1 MLSTRDLPMPK
12 AAVKPLLVAAGASFA
27 LVGCTTTASP
37 GSRPIRFVTVQPI
50 QVCDDFGL
58 ICADLATFAEST
70 FKIWQQA
77 DIEVSFLPPNRLL
90 GSRFLTID
98 SRDEFAELAFAGGPG
113 SYGRNPSSRRTSG
126 PINMWFVDQ
135 ILQGPFEVF
144 GLAWVD
150 ANGVLISDN
159 ILGFNNGR
167 GRIDTVAHEIGH
179 NLGLTHSNLGSG
191 SANNLMT
198 DGRDRAV
205 PTTLNDINPDG
216 ARLSRLTDDQ
226 VGRARSSPLVSSSPT
241 PTPRV
246 VPIDPFPI
254 ILPLLED
261 SDFDAVPMALTSS
274 PPPRVEAFAA
284 PVKAPGELDDGM
296 LLAAQFAPSP
306 AAQAVPEPLGL
317 SWLGGGVLAWFFWR
331 KQQQ

>member
-1 MLSTRDLPMPK
+1 MPRSADL
-12 AAVKPLLVAAGASFA
+12 KPLLIAAGAFT

-37 GSRPIRFVTVQPI
+37 GSRPIRFITVQPI

-70 FKIWQQA
+70 SKIWAQA

-98 SRDEFAELAFAGGPG
+98 SREEFAELSFAGGSG
-113 SYGRNPSSRRTSG
+113 AYGRNPFSTRTSG
-126 PINMWFVDQ
+126 PINMWFVDE
-135 ILQGPFEVF
+135 ILQGAFEVF

-150 ANGVLISDN
+150 ANGVLISDS

-179 NLGLTHSNLGSG
+179 NLGLTHSSLGGG

-216 ARLSRLTDDQ
+216 ARLSRLTGDQ
-226 VGRARSSPLVSSSPT
+226 VGRARSSRLVSGSPGPT
-241 PTPRV
+241 PVV

-261 SDFDAVPMALTSS
+261 SDFDAVPVALATPLS
-274 PPPRVEAFAA
+274 PIAEAFAA
-284 PVKAPGELDDGM
+284 PVKVPADFEDEM
-296 LLAAQFAPSP
+296 LLATQFVPEPTAQS
-306 AAQAVPEPLGL
+306 VPEPLGL
-317 SWLGGGVLAWFFWR
+317 SWLGGGMLAWLFWR
-331 KQQQ
+331 RQR